1 MAAPEGQAVPSPP
14 PPRRMVRVL
23 SRQPLTVGRAARII
37 AFATVS
43 VMIVSGIVIHFTDSQ
58 RFSDIWDGWWWA
70 IQTVTT
76 VGYGDVVPRST
87 AGRLV
92 ATLVMLFGIGFLTV
106 ITAAI
111 TSTFIEQARRQ
122 IRGSTYDT
130 LSTQLDQ
137 IGARLDGIEAALA
150 AGSER
155 QTPGR
160 DPKL

>member
-1 MAAPEGQAVPSPP
+1 MAAPEGRASPP
-14 PPRRMVRVL
+14 SHRRMVKVL

-43 VMIVSGIVIHFTDSQ
+43 VMIVSGIVIHFTDSEK
-58 RFSDIWDGWWWA
+58 FPDIGEGLWWA

-76 VGYGDVVPRST
+76 VGYGDVVPTST
-87 AGRLV
+87 PGRLV

-111 TSTFIEQARRQ
+111 TSTFIEQARRN

-137 IGARLDGIEAALA
+137 ISARLEGIEAALRDSGA
-150 AGSER
+150 RRGDTR
-155 QTPGR
+155 Q
-160 DPKL
+160 

>member
-1 MAAPEGQAVPSPP
+1 MAAPEGRAASSPP
-14 PPRRMVRVL
+14 PQRRMMRVL

-58 RFSDIWDGWWWA
+58 EFPDVWEGLWWA

-76 VGYGDVVPRST
+76 VGYGDVVPTSI

-106 ITAAI
+106 ITASI
-111 TSTFIEQARRQ
+111 TSAFIEQARRH

-130 LSTQLDQ
+130 VSTQLDQ
-137 IGARLDGIEAALA
+137 ISSRLDGIEAALRDNGA
-150 AGSER
+150 RHGDTR
-155 QTPGR
+155 Q
-160 DPKL
+160 

>member
-1 MAAPEGQAVPSPP
+1 MAAPEGQAVSSPP

-23 SRQPLTVGRAARII
+23 SSQPLTVGRAARII
-37 AFATVS
+37 ALATVS
-43 VMIVSGIVIHFTDSQ
+43 VTIVSGIVIHFTDSPQ
-58 RFSDIWDGWWWA
+58 FANIGDGLWWA

-111 TSTFIEQARRQ
+111 TSSFIEQARRQ
-122 IRGSTYDT
+122 IRGSTYDA

-137 IGARLDGIEAALA
+137 ISARLEGIEAAL
-150 AGSER
+150 
-155 QTPGR
+155 R
-160 DPKL
+160 DGGTSRR

>member
-1 MAAPEGQAVPSPP
+1 MVAPQGRAASSPP
-14 PPRRMVRVL
+14 PQPRMVRVL

-37 AFATVS
+37 AFATVL
-43 VMIVSGIVIHFTDSQ
+43 VTIVAGIVIHFTDSEK
-58 RFSDIWDGWWWA
+58 FPDIWEGLWWA

-106 ITAAI
+106 ITASIA
-111 TSTFIEQARRQ
+111 STFIEQARRH
-122 IRGSTYDT
+122 IRGSTYDE

-137 IGARLDGIEAALA
+137 ISARLDGIEAAV
-150 AGSER
+150 
-155 QTPGR
+155 R
-160 DPKL
+160 DSGARHGDTRE

>member
-1 MAAPEGQAVPSPP
+1 MAAPEGRAASPPP

-23 SRQPLTVGRAARII
+23 SSQPLTVGRAARII

-43 VMIVSGIVIHFTDSQ
+43 VTILSGIVIHFTDSQ
-58 RFSDIWDGWWWA
+58 KFPDIGEGLWWA

-76 VGYGDVVPRST
+76 VGYGDVVPRSA

-106 ITAAI
+106 ITASI

-137 IGARLDGIEAALA
+137 ISARLDGIEAAL
-150 AGSER
+150 
-155 QTPGR
+155 R
-160 DPKL
+160 DSGARHGDTRE

>member
-1 MAAPEGQAVPSPP
+1 MVAPEGRAASSPP

-43 VMIVSGIVIHFTDSQ
+43 VTIVGGIVIHFTDSQ
-58 RFSDIWDGWWWA
+58 RFPDIGEGLWWA

-76 VGYGDVVPRST
+76 VGYGDIVPRST

-106 ITAAI
+106 ITASI
-111 TSTFIEQARRQ
+111 TSTFIEQARRHT
-122 IRGSTYDT
+122 RGSTYDE

-137 IGARLDGIEAALA
+137 ISARLDGIEAALRDSGA
-150 AGSER
+150 RHGDTR
-155 QTPGR
+155 Q
-160 DPKL
+160 